1 MSAAL
6 SRILMSMALCCL
18 PPERR
23 DWALAMEGEFA
34 AATQDGRA
42 LSFAI
47 GCLLAAWRE
56 LPAHPPGRLLVGRHA
71 LALGL
76 LVPISA
82 LLLSGALFGLADPG
96 HVLNDG
102 NRAAAPVLWQ
112 LIAAIGAMRLGVA
125 WAMLDR
131 DWARVAA
138 LERLSAA
145 SVVALIVFAAI
156 ATLDASRA
164 LLPMMT
170 LIPEW
175 VVATGLA
182 RLHDEPLAGDEAY
195 EQG

>member
-1 MSAAL
+1 
-6 SRILMSMALCCL
+6 MALCCL

-23 DWALAMEGEFA
+23 EWALAMQGEFA
-34 AATQDGRA
+34 AAAGDGKA
-42 LSFAI
+42 LSFST

-56 LPAHPPGRLLVGRHA
+56 LPAHPQGRLLVGRHA

-76 LVPISA
+76 LVPVSA
-82 LLLSGALFGLADPG
+82 LLLSSALFGLADPG

-102 NRAAAPVLWQ
+102 NRSAAPVLWQ

-145 SVVALIVFAAI
+145 SVVALIIFAAI

-175 VVATGLA
+175 VVVTGLA
-182 RLHDEPLAGDEAY
+182 RLHDDPLPGGDAQDGVH
-195 EQG
+195 EQI